1 MNGLGESWLST
12 LRNQLSI
19 IITPHRKWQW
29 TVSAEHYR
37 NELTAHNFKNV
48 LMLDTGI
55 SFRLNKRIEL
65 ASSLTNILNRRSYNY
80 TAYSELSS
88 FESKQHETV
97 CKVVDAVAHIGCMC
111 LVAHHKSFLRL
122 RYYGCRHKI
131 VIVCFIF

>member
-1 MNGLGESWLST
+1 MAFDAEE
-12 LRNQLSI
+12 LSI

-65 ASSLTNILNRRSYNY
+65 AASLTNILNRRSYNY

-88 FESKQHETV
+88 FESRRQLR
-97 CKVVDAVAHIGCMC
+97 GRQ
-111 LVAHHKSFLRL
+111 FLLSVTL
-122 RYYGCRHKI
+122 RK
-131 VIVCFIF
+131 